1 MDTTVLSRAKINLV
15 LDVIGKRDDG
25 YHEVDMVMQKIDLYD
40 EVFLKKIDQGIVLE
54 TSSKYLPV
62 DSRNIA
68 YQAAQLM
75 RERFNIESGIYIHI
89 EKNIPIAAGLAGGS
103 SNAAATIKGI
113 NDIFEIGLTLS
124 EMMKIGKE
132 IGADVP
138 FCFLDGAARAQGVGE
153 ILTPVKG
160 LENIWIVLTKPSISI
175 STKDV
180 YTNLRP
186 SDYLEHPDVQG
197 MIDALESGNVYEITE
212 KLGNVLE
219 KVAFRFSTSIEKDKK
234 LMRSFGAKGVLMSGS
249 GPSVY
254 GLFSKKSS
262 ARAAYKNF
270 KRINQQ
276 TYIIK
281 SYNGVED

>member
-1 MDTTVLSRAKINLV
+1 MQTRVLSRAKINLV

-54 TSSKYLPV
+54 TNAKYLPT

-75 RERFNIESGIYIHI
+75 RERYDIQSGIYIYI

-113 NDIFEIGLTLS
+113 NDIFEIGLTQS

-138 FCFLDGAARAQGVGE
+138 FCFLEGAARAQGIGE

-160 LENIWIVLTKPSISI
+160 LEDTWIVLTKPSISI

-180 YTNLRP
+180 YTNLKP
-186 SDYLEHPDVQG
+186 ADYLHHPDVPG
-197 MIDALESGNVYEITE
+197 MIAALESGNVYEITE

-219 KVAFRFSTSIEKDKK
+219 NVAFRFSMSIEKDKK
-234 LMRSFGAKGVLMSGS
+234 LMKSFGAKGALMSGS

-270 KRINQQ
+270 TSINQH
-276 TYIIK
+276 TYILK

>member
-1 MDTTVLSRAKINLV
+1 MQTTVLSRAKINLV
-15 LDVIGKRDDG
+15 LDVVGKRDDG
-25 YHEVDMVMQKIDLYD
+25 YHEVDMIMQKIDLYD
-40 EVFLKKIDQGIVLE
+40 EVFIKKIDQGIILE
-54 TSSKYLPV
+54 TSSKHLPT

-75 RERFNIESGIYIHI
+75 KERYNIESGIYIHI

-113 NDIFEIGLTLS
+113 NDICDIGLTQM

-138 FCFLDGAARAQGVGE
+138 FCFLEGAARAQGIGE

-160 LENIWIVLTKPSISI
+160 LEDIWIVLTKPSISI

-186 SDYLEHPDVQG
+186 ADYSKHPDVPG
-197 MIDALESGNVYEITE
+197 MIEALESGNIYDIAE
-212 KLGNVLE
+212 KLENVLE
-219 KVAFRFSTSIEKDKK
+219 NVAFRFSTSIDKDKK
-234 LMRSFGAKGVLMSGS
+234 LMKSFGAKGVLMSGS

-254 GLFSKKSS
+254 GIFSKQSS
-262 ARAAYKNF
+262 AKAAYKNF

-281 SYNGVED
+281 SFNGVED